1 MKIGVFTEDK
11 NKFYYLLRE
20 FENIKNKINGIFLFS
35 TSELEN
41 KEMTFCDKTLRIT
54 NINNFKNFD
63 ILNYCIFDVNNE
75 LTEKY
80 IYDFI
85 ENGCVVLNSGT
96 LFLDDKEIPTI
107 IYNINNKDIKKYENK
122 NVINIPTPSTIQ
134 LAKILNILNKKNNK
148 IKKCIVST
156 YQSTSN
162 ISKNAMD
169 ELFNHTKK
177 IYENSFLPS
186 INFKKQ
192 IPFNIIPQLG
202 NNIVNGYYDEE
213 YKMIKEIK
221 NILKIDIS
229 STCVI
234 VPVFSCSCQ
243 SINIQF
249 EKEIIMKDINK
260 YLNNKE
266 DIKIIDEPKNY
277 KYATPKEISLES
289 DIYLSRIRPD
299 FNDNTIINMWSVADN
314 LVIFSKNVINI
325 INFLL
330 EK

>member
-20 FENIKNKINGIFLFS
+20 FEEIKNKINGIFLFS

-41 KEMTFCDKTLRIT
+41 KEMTFCNKTLRIN
-54 NINNFKNFD
+54 NINNFKDFD
-63 ILNYCIFDVNNE
+63 TLSYCVFDVNKE

-80 IYDFI
+80 IYNFI
-85 ENGCVVLNSGT
+85 ENNCVVLNSST

-107 IYNINNKDIKKYENK
+107 LYDINNKDIKKYKNK
-122 NVINIPTPSTIQ
+122 NIINVPTPSTIQ
-134 LAKILNILNKKNNK
+134 LAKVLNILNKKNNK

-162 ISKNAMD
+162 INKNAMD

-186 INFKKQ
+186 VNFKKQ
-192 IPFNIIPQLG
+192 IPFNIIPQIG
-202 NNIVNGYYDEE
+202 DNIIKGYYDEE
-213 YKMIKEIK
+213 YRIAKEIK
-221 NILKIDIS
+221 NILKIDTS
-229 STCVI
+229 PTCAV
-234 VPVFSCSCQ
+234 VPTFSCSCQ

-249 EKEIIMKDINK
+249 EKEIIIKDINK

-266 DIKIIDEPKNY
+266 DIRIIDDPQNY
-277 KYATPKEISLES
+277 KYATPKETSLES
-289 DIYLSRIRPD
+289 DICLSRIRSD
-299 FNDNTIINMWSVADN
+299 FSDNTSINMWSVADN
-314 LVIFSKNVINI
+314 LVIFSKNIINI

>member
-1 MKIGVFTEDK
+1 
-11 NKFYYLLRE
+11 
-20 FENIKNKINGIFLFS
+20 
-35 TSELEN
+35 
-41 KEMTFCDKTLRIT
+41 
-54 NINNFKNFD
+54 
-63 ILNYCIFDVNNE
+63 
-75 LTEKY
+75 
-80 IYDFI
+80 
-85 ENGCVVLNSGT
+85 
-96 LFLDDKEIPTI
+96 
-107 IYNINNKDIKKYENK
+107 
-122 NVINIPTPSTIQ
+122 
-134 LAKILNILNKKNNK
+134 
-148 IKKCIVST
+148 
-156 YQSTSN
+156 
-162 ISKNAMD
+162 MD